1 MSIQILILI
10 ILIRSGRTSSPIT
23 MIFPTEDQSTCSHHP
38 LESSIEYYSQGLAL
52 LAAVKRTNPSGAK
65 ESLIEFAWL
74 RRCVADKNLYYNRVE
89 TYWQDDNV
97 I

>member
-1 MSIQILILI
+1 M
-10 ILIRSGRTSSPIT
+10 GRPRRQSQDIPHRGPIY
-23 MIFPTEDQSTCSHHP
+23 SHHP

-52 LAAVKRTNPSGAK
+52 LAAVNRTNLSGAK
-65 ESLIEFAWL
+65 ERLEEFAWL
-74 RRCVADKNLYYNRVE
+74 RRCIADKNLYYNRVE